1 MIWINIAANADMQ
14 LIGVMTND
22 TRRDNA
28 DVARKKGLTQLELA
42 ELSGIHQVTISALE
56 KGRNSGGNL
65 DTIELL
71 ADALGLSIDT
81 YVGHK
86 IVKYRGKKE

>member
-1 MIWINIAANADMQ
+1 
-14 LIGVMTND
+14 MTRGE
-22 TRRDNA
+22 TMRMWREK
-28 DVARKKGLTQLELA
+28 RGLSQLELA

-71 ADALGLSIDT
+71 ADALGLSIDA

-86 IVKYRGKKE
+86 IIKHRERKK

>member
-1 MIWINIAANADMQ
+1 M
-14 LIGVMTND
+14 
-22 TRRDNA
+22 
-28 DVARKKGLTQLELA
+28 RKWREKRGLTQPELA

-71 ADALGLSIDT
+71 ADALGLSIDE
-81 YVGHK
+81 YVGNK
-86 IVKYRGKKE
+86 VVKCRERKC